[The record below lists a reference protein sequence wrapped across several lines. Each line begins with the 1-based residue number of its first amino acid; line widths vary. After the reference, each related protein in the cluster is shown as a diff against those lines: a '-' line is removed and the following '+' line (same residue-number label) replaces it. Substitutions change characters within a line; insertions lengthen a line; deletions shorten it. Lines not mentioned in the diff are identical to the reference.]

1 MKRIL
6 IFTFLV
12 QLMFPLHFKI
22 YGQISTNGSQVKN
35 VGEPTEANDATTK
48 NYVDSNINSFSG
60 SYNDLTDK
68 PTVFNGSLI
77 GNVTGNLTG
86 NVYGDLTGTAGRVDV
101 SNTATNQN
109 QYILQANGN
118 LGSKTVFADAGLLFN
133 PVSHLLTVDG
143 SGTFAGDLSVTGN
156 LTGNVIGDVTGD
168 VTGELTGN
176 VTGNLTGNVIGD
188 VTGDVT
194 GELTG
199 NVTGNLTGNV
209 TGNVTSDILKLNTL
223 TQTEIDAINAEEGMV
238 LYNQSKKKIQ
248 IYSTSSTSLSNSE
261 FTGQYVP
268 DDGYYRVD
276 GYQTFIAPF
285 TGTIYGISLYLKK
298 KEDCCNT
305 MLDFEGNFIT
315 IDYYDD
321 TYQNASLNSSFWH
334 EFTFNNPVS
343 VTFGQSYS
351 FHVDSSIFDLG
362 VNYAYSD
369 GEFYIMS
376 PNSFAGGVDLMFL
389 VSYTVDPNS
398 PITLSWINLN

>member
-176 VTGNLTGNVIGD
+176 VTGNLTGNV
-188 VTGDVT
+188 
-194 GELTG
+194 
-199 NVTGNLTGNV
+199 

-261 FTGQYVP
+261 FTGQYAP
-268 DDGYYRVD
+268 DDSYYRVD

-305 MLDFEGNFIT
+305 MLDFEGNFIN

-351 FHVDSSIFDLG
+351 FYVDSNIFDLG
-362 VNYAYSD
+362 VNFAYSD
-369 GEFYIMS
+369 GEFNIMS